1 MRRTALVGTG
11 GLIAVAAVA
20 LLGVW
25 FFVLRGDDPPPP
37 SVESALSGAGATP
50 ASASPSV
57 TAAAPS
63 TANAALAG
71 NWQVATGESTFLGY
85 RVKEVLAR
93 IGEGTAV
100 GRTPDV
106 TGSLTFDG
114 KAVTAV
120 EIAGNTQTLK
130 SDDNRRDQYLARN
143 ALETSRFPTAKFTLA
158 APIAIDRVPGEGETM
173 TFQATGDLTLHGVTK
188 RVTLPIQGARRGD
201 TIVLAGSMEI
211 LFPDYGIPKPSA
223 PAVLSVDEK
232 GVMEFQLVLKKAA

>member
-1 MRRTALVGTG
+1 MGVG

-25 FFVLRGDDPPPP
+25 FFFLRGDDPPPP
-37 SVESALSGAGATP
+37 SVENALAGAA
-50 ASASPSV
+50 ASATASVSPSA
-57 TAAAPS
+57 TAPS
-63 TANAALAG
+63 TASAALTG
-71 NWQVATGESTFLGY
+71 NWQVVTGESTFLGY

-93 IGEGTAV
+93 IGESTAV
-100 GRTPDV
+100 GRTSDV
-106 TGSLTFDG
+106 TGALTFDG

-120 EIAGNTQTLK
+120 DVTGNTQTLK
-130 SDDNRRDQYLARN
+130 SDDSRRDQYLARN

-211 LFPDYGIPKPSA
+211 LFPDYGIAKPSA

-232 GVMEFQLVLKKAA
+232 GVMEFQLVLKKGA